1 MIGHCNSADLGNR
14 LVKSNVLKESLN
26 IFISFL
32 YNHRFG
38 VLKDIDPALNM
49 EEIVAG
55 LIFPNSPMITVK
67 KATRMLY
74 KGKPSRNILLCF
86 NGPVKPNDCLL
97 WNLKFV

>member
-1 MIGHCNSADLGNR
+1 MIGHCNSGNR

-26 IFISFL
+26 IFIPFL

-55 LIFPNSPMITVK
+55 LIFPNSPIITVK